1 MERNAEVEAAATAML
16 DAMHRGDAAA
26 ATGLMSSDLSAVI
39 GTDDGEWWEG
49 RDASSAAM
57 AAQLEAMG
65 GFPLNIEHLRGYG
78 AEGFGWFETRGSV
91 AVDEGSVSVR
101 MTGALR
107 LEADGWKFVQIHA
120 SVGTPNADLG
130 MPDLPV

>member
-1 MERNAEVEAAATAML
+1 MERSAEVEAAATAML
-16 DAMHRGDAAA
+16 DAMQRGDAAA
-26 ATGLMSSDLSAVI
+26 AAGLMASDVSAVI

-49 RDASSAAM
+49 RDASTAAM
-57 AAQLEAMG
+57 TAQLEAMG
-65 GFPLNIEHLRGYG
+65 GFPLDIEHLRGYG
-78 AEGFGWFETRGSV
+78 AEGFGWFETRGSM
-91 AVDEGSVSVR
+91 AVDDGSVSVR

-107 LEADGWKFVQIHA
+107 READGWKFVQIHA

>member
-1 MERNAEVEAAATAML
+1 MERNADVEAAATAML
-16 DAMHRGDAAA
+16 EAMQRGDAVAA
-26 ATGLMSSDLSAVI
+26 GSLLASDVSAVV

-49 RDASSAAM
+49 RDASSAAI
-57 AAQLEAMG
+57 AAQLEASG
-65 GFPLNIEHLRGYG
+65 GFPLTIEHLRGYG
-78 AEGFGWFETRGSV
+78 AEAFGWFEARGSM
-91 AVDEGSVSVR
+91 AVDDGSVSIR

-107 LEADGWKFVQIHA
+107 REVDGWKFLQIHA

>member
-1 MERNAEVEAAATAML
+1 MERSTEVEAAATAIL
-16 DAMHRGDAAA
+16 DAMRRGDAAA
-26 ATGLMSSDLSAVI
+26 AAGLMASDVSAVI

-49 RDASSAAM
+49 RDASTAAM
-57 AAQLEAMG
+57 AAQLQAMG

-78 AEGFGWFETRGSV
+78 AGDFAWMETRGSMT
-91 AVDEGSVSVR
+91 VDDGSVSVR

-107 LEADGWKFVQIHA
+107 REVDGWKFVQIHA

-130 MPDLPV
+130 MADLPV

>member
-16 DAMHRGDAAA
+16 EAMQRGDATV
-26 ATGLMSSDLSAVI
+26 ATGLMASDLSAVI

-91 AVDEGSVSVR
+91 AVDDGSVSVR

-107 LEADGWKFVQIHA
+107 READGWKFLQIHA

>member
-1 MERNAEVEAAATAML
+1 MERSAEVEAAATAML
-16 DAMHRGDAAA
+16 DAMQRGDAAA
-26 ATGLMSSDLSAVI
+26 ATGLMASDLSAVI

-65 GFPLNIEHLRGYG
+65 GFPFAVEHLRGYG

-91 AVDEGSVSVR
+91 AVDDGSVSVR
-101 MTGALR
+101 ITGALR
-107 LEADGWKFVQIHA
+107 HEAAGWKFLQIHA

>member
-1 MERNAEVEAAATAML
+1 M
-16 DAMHRGDAAA
+16 
-26 ATGLMSSDLSAVI
+26 
-39 GTDDGEWWEG
+39 
-49 RDASSAAM
+49 
-57 AAQLEAMG
+57 
-65 GFPLNIEHLRGYG
+65 NIEHLRGYG
-78 AEGFGWFETRGSV
+78 AEDFGWFETRGSM

-107 LEADGWKFVQIHA
+107 REVDGWKFVQIHA

>member
-1 MERNAEVEAAATAML
+1 MERSAEVEAAATAML
-16 DAMHRGDAAA
+16 DAMQRGDAAA
-26 ATGLMSSDLSAVI
+26 ATGLMASDLSAVI

-49 RDASSAAM
+49 RDASTAAM

-65 GFPLNIEHLRGYG
+65 GFPLNVEHLRGYG

-91 AVDEGSVSVR
+91 AVDDGSVSVR

-107 LEADGWKFVQIHA
+107 READGWKFVQIHA